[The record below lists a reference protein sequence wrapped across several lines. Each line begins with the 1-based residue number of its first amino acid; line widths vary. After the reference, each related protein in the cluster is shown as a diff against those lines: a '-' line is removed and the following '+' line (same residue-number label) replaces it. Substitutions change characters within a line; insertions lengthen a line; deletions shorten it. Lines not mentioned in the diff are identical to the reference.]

1 MEKKTFDRFFRG
13 YHFVGCAVRAKD
25 IIYLIGRKEYEV
37 DNYGGHPSEKAVEK
51 RIFNLILSLPEEE
64 RYGYSGVAGFDRL
77 KIAVSQMPKV
87 HSVSVDGNGAVYAM
101 GSGFDNVEG
110 GVEFNEKTGPQRG
123 GVLDIKTIKG
133 VVYGVGWSRSV
144 CKREGPDQ
152 WVSIWNNLPIPKVK
166 STPELNRY
174 GFRAVDGFSG
184 SDIYA
189 AGGEG
194 DVWHY
199 DGKVWKQIPFPS
211 NMLIYNVCCGG
222 DGFVYIAG
230 HGGTV
235 FRGRGDKWTKICN
248 GIASYWFNDMVWY
261 QDKVW
266 ATNDYGICA
275 FNEKGEQKL
284 DLPDFVRSST
294 GYMAQGDGVL
304 VIAGMYGASMHDGK
318 EWKSLVDLV
327 DLYKKYGRKG

>member
-1 MEKKTFDRFFRG
+1 MEKSSFDKFFRN

-25 IIYLIGRKEYEV
+25 IIYLIGRKEYKV
-37 DNYGGHPSEKAVEK
+37 TADGGSPTEKRIEK
-51 RIFNLILSLPEEE
+51 RIFNIILKNPENE
-64 RYGYSGVAGFDRL
+64 RYGYSGVSRFG
-77 KIAVSQMPKV
+77 KIRVAVMNDPKPY
-87 HSVSVDGNGAVYAM
+87 SVSVDGEGQVYVM
-101 GSGFDNVEG
+101 GSGLDNVESAI
-110 GVEFNEKTGPQRG
+110 EFDDGKGPQRG
-123 GVLDIKTIKG
+123 GVLDIKAVDG

-144 CKREGPDQ
+144 CKREGPNH
-152 WVSIWNNLPIPKVK
+152 WVPIWNKLPVPKSK
-166 STPELNRY
+166 STTDLNRY
-174 GFRAVDGFSG
+174 GFRAIDGFSG
-184 SDIYA
+184 FDIYA
-189 AGGEG
+189 AGGDG

-199 DGKVWKQIPFPS
+199 DGKEWKQIPFPS
-211 NMLIYNVCCGG
+211 NMMIHNVCCGG

-235 FRGRGDKWTKICN
+235 FRGRADKWTKICD

-318 EWKSLVDLV
+318 EWRSLVDLI
-327 DLYKKYGRKG
+327 DLYKKYGRNS